1 MKTKENRYQLSKPSI
16 MVWSTASATLFFARA
31 FLFSTWVSRGPEV
44 QELLGF
50 NDLEFGIFT
59 MLYAVGGLL
68 GIFFA
73 SFLVKRYGSRLI
85 AALGFSIGAASLMG
99 IGLSVELGMVL
110 VSSLLLVSIGTPMA
124 IEDFVGNYEG
134 NAADRK
140 SKHSIFPAIH
150 GAYGVG
156 MLGGA
161 AISGWAIDQG
171 IGLASH
177 YFVSGLF
184 VAAISIAAG
193 VVLPARKKNAESAA
207 GKASKKGETKKVWT
221 EKRSLLIAVVGFSFI
236 MAEMSAGTWVP
247 IALTGSGY
255 SGSEAAIMFGIFW
268 IAITAGRLVGG
279 FIVDAIGRSRTILFS
294 ALLAASGISVF
305 IAQDLIN
312 LPLLGLILWGL
323 GIAMGFPMSVASMGD
338 QEALAPARINMIITV
353 VYISSITVGP
363 ALGTLGEF
371 AGLYVAFGIP
381 LVFML
386 IAAILSPITK
396 PIDNEGKRV

>member
-1 MKTKENRYQLSKPSI
+1 LKTKENRYQLSKPSI
-16 MVWSTASATLFFARA
+16 VVWSTASATLFFARA

-50 NDLEFGIFT
+50 NELEFGIFT

-73 SFLVKRYGSRLI
+73 SFLVKRFGSRMI

-99 IGLSVELGMVL
+99 IGLSVELGMIL
-110 VSSLLLVSIGTPMA
+110 VSSLLLVAIGTPMA

-140 SKHSIFPAIH
+140 SKRSIFPAIH

-161 AISGWAIDQG
+161 AVSGWAIDQG
-171 IGLASH
+171 IGLAGH
-177 YFVSGLF
+177 YFVTGLF
-184 VAAISIAAG
+184 VAAISVAAG
-193 VVLPARKKNAESAA
+193 ILLPSRSPTTETSA
-207 GKASKKGETKKVWT
+207 KSTNKGQTKKVWT
-221 EKRSLLIAVVGFSFI
+221 EGRSLLIAVVGFSFI

-279 FIVDAIGRSRTILFS
+279 FIVDAVGRSRTILFS
-294 ALLAASGISVF
+294 ALLAASGIAVF

-312 LPLLGLILWGL
+312 MPLLGLILWGL

-338 QEALAPARINMIITV
+338 QESMAPARINMIITV

-396 PIDNEGKRV
+396 PIDNEGKRI

>member
-16 MVWSTASATLFFARA
+16 VVWSTASATLFFARA

-50 NDLEFGIFT
+50 NELEFGIFT

-73 SFLVKRYGSRLI
+73 SFLVKRFGSRMI

-99 IGLSVELGMVL
+99 IGLSVELGMIL
-110 VSSLLLVSIGTPMA
+110 VSSLLLVAIGTPMA

-140 SKHSIFPAIH
+140 SKRSIFPAIH

-161 AISGWAIDQG
+161 AVSSWAIDQG
-171 IGLASH
+171 IGLAGH
-177 YFVSGLF
+177 YFVTGLF
-184 VAAISIAAG
+184 VAAISVAAG
-193 VVLPARKKNAESAA
+193 ILLPSRPSTSETSA
-207 GKASKKGETKKVWT
+207 KSTTKGQTRKVWS

-255 SGSEAAIMFGIFW
+255 SGSDAAIMFGIFW

-279 FIVDAIGRSRTILFS
+279 FIVDAVGRSRTILFS
-294 ALLAASGISVF
+294 ALLAASGIAVF

-338 QEALAPARINMIITV
+338 QESMAPARINMIITV

-396 PIDNEGKRV
+396 PIDNEGKRI

>member
-1 MKTKENRYQLSKPSI
+1 
-16 MVWSTASATLFFARA
+16 
-31 FLFSTWVSRGPEV
+31 
-44 QELLGF
+44 
-50 NDLEFGIFT
+50 
-59 MLYAVGGLL
+59 
-68 GIFFA
+68 
-73 SFLVKRYGSRLI
+73 
-85 AALGFSIGAASLMG
+85 
-99 IGLSVELGMVL
+99 
-110 VSSLLLVSIGTPMA
+110 
-124 IEDFVGNYEG
+124 
-134 NAADRK
+134 
-140 SKHSIFPAIH
+140 
-150 GAYGVG
+150 

-161 AISGWAIDQG
+161 AISGWAINQG

-177 YFVSGLF
+177 YFVSGFF

-247 IALTGSGY
+247 IALTSSGY

-268 IAITAGRLVGG
+268 IAITVGRLVGG
-279 FIVDAIGRSRTILFS
+279 FVVDAIGRSRTILFS
-294 ALLAASGISVF
+294 ALLAVSGIAVF
-305 IAQDLIN
+305 IAQDLVN

-363 ALGTLGEF
+363 ALGALGEF

-396 PIDNEGKRV
+396 PIDNEGKRI

>member
-1 MKTKENRYQLSKPSI
+1 MKTKEVRYLLSKPSI
-16 MVWSTASATLFFARA
+16 VVWSTASATLFFARA

-50 NDLEFGIFT
+50 NELEFGVFT

-73 SFLVKRYGSRLI
+73 NYLVKRYGSRLI

-140 SKHSIFPAIH
+140 SKRSIFPAIH

-161 AISGWAIDQG
+161 AVSGWAIDQG
-171 IGLASH
+171 IGLAGH
-177 YFVSGLF
+177 YFVTGLF

-193 VVLPARKKNAESAA
+193 VLLPSRAPTGEASA
-207 GKASKKGETKKVWT
+207 KSTTKGQTKKVWT
-221 EKRSLLIAVVGFSFI
+221 EKRSLLIAIVGFSFI

-323 GIAMGFPMSVASMGD
+323 GISMGFPMSVASMGD

-386 IAAILSPITK
+386 IAAILSPITN
-396 PIDNEGKRV
+396 PIDNEGKRI

>member
-1 MKTKENRYQLSKPSI
+1 LKTKEIRYRLSKPSI
-16 MVWSTASATLFFARA
+16 VVWSTASATLFFARA

-50 NDLEFGIFT
+50 NELEFGIFT

-73 SFLVKRYGSRLI
+73 NYLVKRYGSRLI

-140 SKHSIFPAIH
+140 SKRSIFPAIH

-161 AISGWAIDQG
+161 AVSGWAIDQG
-171 IGLASH
+171 IGLAGH
-177 YFVSGLF
+177 YFVTGLF
-184 VAAISIAAG
+184 VAAISVAAG
-193 VVLPARKKNAESAA
+193 VLLPSRPATTKTSA
-207 GKASKKGETKKVWT
+207 KTNTKGQTKKVWT
-221 EKRSLLIAVVGFSFI
+221 EKRSLLIAIVGFSFI

-279 FIVDAIGRSRTILFS
+279 FIVDAIGRSMTILFS

-323 GIAMGFPMSVASMGD
+323 GISMGFPMSVASMGD

-363 ALGTLGEF
+363 ALGALGEV

-396 PIDNEGKRV
+396 PIDNEGNRI

>member
-1 MKTKENRYQLSKPSI
+1 MKQKENRYQLSKPSI
-16 MVWSTASATLFFARA
+16 VVWSTASATLFFARA

-73 SFLVKRYGSRLI
+73 SFLVKRFGSRMI

-99 IGLSVELGMVL
+99 IGLSVELGMIL
-110 VSSLLLVSIGTPMA
+110 VSSLLLVAIGTPMA

-140 SKHSIFPAIH
+140 SKRSIFPAIH

-161 AISGWAIDQG
+161 AVSGWAIDQG
-171 IGLASH
+171 IGLAGH
-177 YFVSGLF
+177 YFVTGLF
-184 VAAISIAAG
+184 VAAISVAAG
-193 VVLPARKKNAESAA
+193 ILLPSRPPTTETAA
-207 GKASKKGETKKVWT
+207 KTSTKGQTKKVWT
-221 EKRSLLIAVVGFSFI
+221 EKRSLLIAIVGFSFI

-279 FIVDAIGRSRTILFS
+279 FVVDAVGSSRTILFS
-294 ALLAASGISVF
+294 ALLAASGIAVF

-312 LPLLGLILWGL
+312 QPLLGLILWGL

-338 QEALAPARINMIITV
+338 QESMAPARINMIITV

-396 PIDNEGKRV
+396 PIDNEGKRI

>member
-1 MKTKENRYQLSKPSI
+1 VSKPSI
-16 MVWSTASATLFFARA
+16 VVWSTASATLFFARA

-50 NDLEFGIFT
+50 NELEFGIFT

-73 SFLVKRYGSRLI
+73 NYLVKRYGSRLI

-140 SKHSIFPAIH
+140 SKRSIFPAIH

-161 AISGWAIDQG
+161 AVSGWAIDQG
-171 IGLASH
+171 IGLAGH
-177 YFVSGLF
+177 YFVTGLF
-184 VAAISIAAG
+184 VAAISVAAG
-193 VVLPARKKNAESAA
+193 VLLPSRPVTTETSA
-207 GKASKKGETKKVWT
+207 KTNTKGQTKKVWT
-221 EKRSLLIAVVGFSFI
+221 EKRSLLIAIVGFSFI

-279 FIVDAIGRSRTILFS
+279 FIVDAIGRSMTILFS

-323 GIAMGFPMSVASMGD
+323 GISMGFPMSVASMGD

-353 VYISSITVGP
+353 VYISSITVGT
-363 ALGTLGEF
+363 AL
-371 AGLYVAFGIP
+371 
-381 LVFML
+381 
-386 IAAILSPITK
+386 
-396 PIDNEGKRV
+396 

>member
-1 MKTKENRYQLSKPSI
+1 MKTKEVRYQLSKPSI
-16 MVWSTASATLFFARA
+16 VVWSTASATLFFARA

-50 NDLEFGIFT
+50 NELEFGIFT

-73 SFLVKRYGSRLI
+73 NYLVKRYGSRLI

-140 SKHSIFPAIH
+140 SKRSIFPAIH

-161 AISGWAIDQG
+161 AVSGWAIDQG
-171 IGLASH
+171 IGLAGH
-177 YFVSGLF
+177 YFVTGLF

-193 VVLPARKKNAESAA
+193 VLLPSRAPTSEGSAQ
-207 GKASKKGETKKVWT
+207 STTKGQTKKVWT
-221 EKRSLLIAVVGFSFI
+221 EKRSLLIAIVGFSFI

-323 GIAMGFPMSVASMGD
+323 GISMGFPMSVASMGD

-396 PIDNEGKRV
+396 PIDNEGKRI

>member
-1 MKTKENRYQLSKPSI
+1 VT
-16 MVWSTASATLFFARA
+16 
-31 FLFSTWVSRGPEV
+31 
-44 QELLGF
+44 
-50 NDLEFGIFT
+50 
-59 MLYAVGGLL
+59 
-68 GIFFA
+68 
-73 SFLVKRYGSRLI
+73 
-85 AALGFSIGAASLMG
+85 
-99 IGLSVELGMVL
+99 
-110 VSSLLLVSIGTPMA
+110 
-124 IEDFVGNYEG
+124 
-134 NAADRK
+134 
-140 SKHSIFPAIH
+140 
-150 GAYGVG
+150 
-156 MLGGA
+156 
-161 AISGWAIDQG
+161 
-171 IGLASH
+171 
-177 YFVSGLF
+177 GLF

-193 VVLPARKKNAESAA
+193 VVLPARHNSSDKSTPT
-207 GKASKKGETKKVWT
+207 ASPKGETKKVWT
-221 EKRSLLIAVVGFSFI
+221 EKRSLLIAIVGFSFI

-279 FIVDAIGRSRTILFS
+279 FIVDAIGRSKTILFS
-294 ALLAASGISVF
+294 ALLAASGIAVF

-381 LVFML
+381 LLFML

-396 PIDNEGKRV
+396 PIDQSGKLV

>member
-1 MKTKENRYQLSKPSI
+1 LKTKEVRCQLSKPSI
-16 MVWSTASATLFFARA
+16 VVWSTASATLFFARA

-50 NDLEFGIFT
+50 NELEFGIFT

-73 SFLVKRYGSRLI
+73 NYLVKRYGSRLI

-140 SKHSIFPAIH
+140 SKRSIFPAIH

-161 AISGWAIDQG
+161 AVSGWAIEQG
-171 IGLASH
+171 IGLAGH
-177 YFVSGLF
+177 YFVTGLF

-193 VVLPARKKNAESAA
+193 VLLPSRAPTSEGSA
-207 GKASKKGETKKVWT
+207 KSTTKGQTKKVWT
-221 EKRSLLIAVVGFSFI
+221 EKRSLLIAIVGFSFI

-323 GIAMGFPMSVASMGD
+323 GISMGFPMSVASMGD

-396 PIDNEGKRV
+396 PIDNEGKRI

>member
-1 MKTKENRYQLSKPSI
+1 LSKPSI
-16 MVWSTASATLFFARA
+16 AVWSTASATLFFARA

-50 NDLEFGIFT
+50 NELEFGIFT

-73 SFLVKRYGSRLI
+73 SFLVKRFGSRMI

-99 IGLSVELGMVL
+99 IGLSVELGMIL
-110 VSSLLLVSIGTPMA
+110 VSSLLLVAIGTPMA

-140 SKHSIFPAIH
+140 SKRSIFPAIH

-161 AISGWAIDQG
+161 AVSGWAIDQG
-171 IGLASH
+171 IGLAGH
-177 YFVSGLF
+177 YFVTGLF
-184 VAAISIAAG
+184 VAAISVAAG
-193 VVLPARKKNAESAA
+193 ILLPSRSPTTETSA
-207 GKASKKGETKKVWT
+207 KSTNKGQTKKVWT
-221 EKRSLLIAVVGFSFI
+221 ERRSLLIAVVGFSFI

-279 FIVDAIGRSRTILFS
+279 FIVDAVGRSRTILFS
-294 ALLAASGISVF
+294 ALLAASGIAVF
-305 IAQDLIN
+305 IAQDLIDQ
-312 LPLLGLILWGL
+312 PLLGLILWGL

-338 QEALAPARINMIITV
+338 QESMAPARINMIITV

-396 PIDNEGKRV
+396 PIDNEGKRI

>member
-1 MKTKENRYQLSKPSI
+1 MKENRYQLSKPSI
-16 MVWSTASATLFFARA
+16 VVWSTASATLFFARA

-50 NDLEFGIFT
+50 NDLEFGLFT
-59 MLYAVGGLL
+59 MLYAIGGLL

-73 SFLVKRYGSRLI
+73 SYLVKRFGSRLI

-99 IGLSVELGMVL
+99 IGLSVELGLVM

-124 IEDFVGNYEG
+124 VEDFVGNYEG

-161 AISGWAIDQG
+161 AVSGWAIDQG
-171 IGLASH
+171 VGLAAH
-177 YFVSGLF
+177 YFVTGLI
-184 VAAISIAAG
+184 VAAVSIAAG
-193 VVLPARKKNAESAA
+193 VVLPARKKSEETSS
-207 GKASKKGETKKVWT
+207 SKSKGETKKVWT
-221 EKRSLLIAVVGFSFI
+221 EKRSLLIAIVGFSFI

-323 GIAMGFPMSVASMGD
+323 GISMGFPMSVASMGD

-363 ALGTLGEF
+363 ALGSLGEF

-381 LVFML
+381 LLFML

-396 PIDNEGKRV
+396 PIDQSGKLV

>member
-1 MKTKENRYQLSKPSI
+1 
-16 MVWSTASATLFFARA
+16 LFFARA

-50 NDLEFGIFT
+50 NELEFGIFT

-73 SFLVKRYGSRLI
+73 SFLVKRFGSRMI

-99 IGLSVELGMVL
+99 IGLSVELGMIL
-110 VSSLLLVSIGTPMA
+110 VSSLLLVAIGTPMA

-140 SKHSIFPAIH
+140 SKRSIFPAIH

-161 AISGWAIDQG
+161 AVSGWAIDQG
-171 IGLASH
+171 IGLAGH
-177 YFVSGLF
+177 YFVTGLF
-184 VAAISIAAG
+184 VAAISVAAG
-193 VVLPARKKNAESAA
+193 ILLPSRSPTTETSA
-207 GKASKKGETKKVWT
+207 KSTTKGQTKKVWT
-221 EKRSLLIAVVGFSFI
+221 ERRSLLIAVVGFSFI

-279 FIVDAIGRSRTILFS
+279 FIVDAVGRSRTILFS
-294 ALLAASGISVF
+294 ALLAASGIAVF

-312 LPLLGLILWGL
+312 MPLLGLILWGL

-338 QEALAPARINMIITV
+338 QESMAPARINMIITV

-396 PIDNEGKRV
+396 PIDNEGKRI

>member
-1 MKTKENRYQLSKPSI
+1 
-16 MVWSTASATLFFARA
+16 LFFARA

-44 QELLGF
+44 QALLGF

-73 SFLVKRYGSRLI
+73 SFLVKRFGSRMI

-99 IGLSVELGMVL
+99 IGLSVELGMIL
-110 VSSLLLVSIGTPMA
+110 VSSLLLVAIGTPMA

-140 SKHSIFPAIH
+140 SKRSIFPAIH

-161 AISGWAIDQG
+161 AVSGWAIDQG
-171 IGLASH
+171 IGLAGH
-177 YFVSGLF
+177 YFVTGLF
-184 VAAISIAAG
+184 VAAISVAAG
-193 VVLPARKKNAESAA
+193 ILLPSRPPTSET
-207 GKASKKGETKKVWT
+207 KAKSTTKGQTKKVWT
-221 EKRSLLIAVVGFSFI
+221 EKRSLLIAIVGFSFI

-294 ALLAASGISVF
+294 ALLAASGIAVF

-312 LPLLGLILWGL
+312 QPLLGLILWGL

-338 QEALAPARINMIITV
+338 QESMAPARINMIITV
-353 VYISSITVGP
+353 VYISSISVGP

-396 PIDNEGKRV
+396 PIDNEGKRI

>member
-1 MKTKENRYQLSKPSI
+1 LKTKENRYQLSKPSVVI
-16 MVWSTASATLFFARA
+16 WSTASATLFFARA

-73 SFLVKRYGSRLI
+73 SFLVKRFGSRMI

-99 IGLSVELGMVL
+99 IGLSVELGMII
-110 VSSLLLVSIGTPMA
+110 VSSLLLVAIGTPMA

-140 SKHSIFPAIH
+140 SKRSIFPAIH

-161 AISGWAIDQG
+161 AVSGWAIDQG
-171 IGLASH
+171 IGLAGH
-177 YFVSGLF
+177 YFVTGLF
-184 VAAISIAAG
+184 VAAISVAAG
-193 VVLPARKKNAESAA
+193 VLLPSRPTTTETSA
-207 GKASKKGETKKVWT
+207 KSTTKGQTTKVWT

-279 FIVDAIGRSRTILFS
+279 FVVDSVGRSRTILFS
-294 ALLAASGISVF
+294 ALLAASGIAVF

-312 LPLLGLILWGL
+312 QPLLGLILWGL

-338 QEALAPARINMIITV
+338 QESMAPARINMIITV

-363 ALGTLGEF
+363 TLGALGEF

-396 PIDNEGKRV
+396 PINNEGKRI

>member
-1 MKTKENRYQLSKPSI
+1 
-16 MVWSTASATLFFARA
+16 
-31 FLFSTWVSRGPEV
+31 V

-59 MLYAVGGLL
+59 MLYAVGGLV

-73 SFLVKRYGSRLI
+73 SFLVKRFGSRMI

-99 IGLSVELGMVL
+99 IGLSVELGMIL
-110 VSSLLLVSIGTPMA
+110 VSSLLLVAIGTPMA

-140 SKHSIFPAIH
+140 SKRSIFPAIH

-161 AISGWAIDQG
+161 AVSGWAIDQG
-171 IGLASH
+171 IGLAGH
-177 YFVSGLF
+177 YFVTGLF
-184 VAAISIAAG
+184 VAAISVAAG
-193 VVLPARKKNAESAA
+193 ILLPSRPPTSET
-207 GKASKKGETKKVWT
+207 KAKSTNKGQTKKVWT
-221 EKRSLLIAVVGFSFI
+221 EKRSLLIAIVGFSFI

-279 FIVDAIGRSRTILFS
+279 FVVDAIGRSKTILFS
-294 ALLAASGISVF
+294 ALLAASGIAVF

-338 QEALAPARINMIITV
+338 QESMAPARINMIITV

-363 ALGTLGEF
+363 ALGALGEF

-396 PIDNEGKRV
+396 PIDNEGKSI

>member
-1 MKTKENRYQLSKPSI
+1 MKQKENRYQLSKPSI
-16 MVWSTASATLFFARA
+16 VVWSTASATLFFARA

-73 SFLVKRYGSRLI
+73 SFLVKRFGSRMI

-99 IGLSVELGMVL
+99 IGLSVELGMIF
-110 VSSLLLVSIGTPMA
+110 VSSLLLVAIGTPMA

-140 SKHSIFPAIH
+140 SKRSIFPAIH

-161 AISGWAIDQG
+161 AVSGWAIDQG
-171 IGLASH
+171 IGLAGH
-177 YFVSGLF
+177 YFVTGLF
-184 VAAISIAAG
+184 VAAISVAAG
-193 VVLPARKKNAESAA
+193 ILLPSRPTTTETSA
-207 GKASKKGETKKVWT
+207 KSTTKGQTKKVWT

-279 FIVDAIGRSRTILFS
+279 FIVDAVGRSRTILFS
-294 ALLAASGISVF
+294 ALLAASGIAVF

-312 LPLLGLILWGL
+312 QPLLGLILWGL

-338 QEALAPARINMIITV
+338 QESMAPARINMIITV

-396 PIDNEGKRV
+396 PIDNEGKRI

>member
-1 MKTKENRYQLSKPSI
+1 MKTKENRSRLSKPSI
-16 MVWSTASATLFFARA
+16 SVWSTASATLFFARA

-73 SFLVKRYGSRLI
+73 SFLVKRFGSRMI

-99 IGLSVELGMVL
+99 IGLSVELGMIL
-110 VSSLLLVSIGTPMA
+110 VSSLLLVAIGTPMA

-140 SKHSIFPAIH
+140 SKRSIFPAIH

-161 AISGWAIDQG
+161 AVSGWAIDQG
-171 IGLASH
+171 IGLAGH
-177 YFVSGLF
+177 YFVTGLF
-184 VAAISIAAG
+184 VAAISVAAG
-193 VVLPARKKNAESAA
+193 ILLPSRPSTSETSA
-207 GKASKKGETKKVWT
+207 KSTTKGQTRKVWS

-255 SGSEAAIMFGIFW
+255 SGSDAAIMFGIFW

-279 FIVDAIGRSRTILFS
+279 FIVDAVGRSRTILFS
-294 ALLAASGISVF
+294 ALLAASGIAVF
-305 IAQDLIN
+305 IAQDLIDQ
-312 LPLLGLILWGL
+312 PLLGLILWGL

-338 QEALAPARINMIITV
+338 QESMAPARINMIITV

-396 PIDNEGKRV
+396 PIDNEGKRI

>member
-1 MKTKENRYQLSKPSI
+1 MKQKENRYQLSKPSI
-16 MVWSTASATLFFARA
+16 VVWSTASATLFFARA

-73 SFLVKRYGSRLI
+73 SFLVKRFGSRMI

-99 IGLSVELGMVL
+99 IGLSVELGMIL
-110 VSSLLLVSIGTPMA
+110 VSSLLLVAIGTPMA

-140 SKHSIFPAIH
+140 SKRSIFPAIH

-161 AISGWAIDQG
+161 AVSGWAIDQG
-171 IGLASH
+171 IGLAGH
-177 YFVSGLF
+177 YFVTGLF
-184 VAAISIAAG
+184 VAAISVAAG
-193 VVLPARKKNAESAA
+193 ILLPSRPPTTETSA
-207 GKASKKGETKKVWT
+207 KTSTKGQTKKVWT
-221 EKRSLLIAVVGFSFI
+221 EKRSLLIAIVGFSFI

-279 FIVDAIGRSRTILFS
+279 FVVDAVGRSRTILFS
-294 ALLAASGISVF
+294 ALLAASGIAVF

-312 LPLLGLILWGL
+312 QPLLGLILWGL

-338 QEALAPARINMIITV
+338 QESMAPARINMIITV

-396 PIDNEGKRV
+396 PIDNEGKRI

>member
-1 MKTKENRYQLSKPSI
+1 MKTKENRSRLSKPSI
-16 MVWSTASATLFFARA
+16 AVWSTASATLFFARA

-50 NDLEFGIFT
+50 NELEFGIFT

-73 SFLVKRYGSRLI
+73 SFLVKRFGSRMI

-99 IGLSVELGMVL
+99 IGLSVELGMIL
-110 VSSLLLVSIGTPMA
+110 VSSLLLVAIGTPMA

-140 SKHSIFPAIH
+140 SKRSIFPAIH

-161 AISGWAIDQG
+161 AVSSWAIDQG
-171 IGLASH
+171 IGLAGH
-177 YFVSGLF
+177 YFVTGLF
-184 VAAISIAAG
+184 VAAISVAAG
-193 VVLPARKKNAESAA
+193 ILLPSRPSTSETSA
-207 GKASKKGETKKVWT
+207 KSTTKGQTRKVWS

-255 SGSEAAIMFGIFW
+255 SGSDAAIMFGIFW

-279 FIVDAIGRSRTILFS
+279 FIVDAVGRSRTILFS
-294 ALLAASGISVF
+294 ALLAASGIAVF

-338 QEALAPARINMIITV
+338 QESMAPARINMIITV

-396 PIDNEGKRV
+396 PIDNEGKRI

>member
-1 MKTKENRYQLSKPSI
+1 MAYTKRIVL
-16 MVWSTASATLFFARA
+16 A
-31 FLFSTWVSRGPEV
+31 
-44 QELLGF
+44 
-50 NDLEFGIFT
+50 
-59 MLYAVGGLL
+59 
-68 GIFFA
+68 FA
-73 SFLVKRYGSRLI
+73 SFWKTRNPVK
-85 AALGFSIGAASLMG
+85 
-99 IGLSVELGMVL
+99 LSVSMK
-110 VSSLLLVSIGTPMA
+110 
-124 IEDFVGNYEG
+124 N
-134 NAADRK
+134 
-140 SKHSIFPAIH
+140 
-150 GAYGVG
+150 
-156 MLGGA
+156 
-161 AISGWAIDQG
+161 ISTTG
-171 IGLASH
+171 H
-177 YFVSGLF
+177 YFVTGLF
-184 VAAISIAAG
+184 VAAISITAG
-193 VVLPARKKNAESAA
+193 VLLPARKHIAESTPA
-207 GKASKKGETKKVWT
+207 KSQQKGATKKVWT

-236 MAEMSAGTWVP
+236 MAEMAAGTWVP

-279 FIVDAIGRSRTILFS
+279 FIVDQIGRSRTILFS
-294 ALLAASGISVF
+294 ALLAVSGISIF

-312 LPLLGLILWGL
+312 QPLLGLILWGL

-396 PIDNEGKRV
+396 PIDQSGKLV

>member
-1 MKTKENRYQLSKPSI
+1 MKQKENRYQLSKPSI
-16 MVWSTASATLFFARA
+16 VVWSTASATLFFARA

-73 SFLVKRYGSRLI
+73 SFLVKRFGSRMI
-85 AALGFSIGAASLMG
+85 AALGFSMGAASLMG
-99 IGLSVELGMVL
+99 IGLSVELGMIL
-110 VSSLLLVSIGTPMA
+110 VSSLLLVAIGTPMA

-140 SKHSIFPAIH
+140 SKRSIFPAIH

-161 AISGWAIDQG
+161 AVSGWAIDQG
-171 IGLASH
+171 IGLAGH
-177 YFVSGLF
+177 YFVTGLF
-184 VAAISIAAG
+184 VAAISVAAG
-193 VVLPARKKNAESAA
+193 ILLPSRPPTTETSA
-207 GKASKKGETKKVWT
+207 KASTKGQTKKVWT
-221 EKRSLLIAVVGFSFI
+221 EKRSLLIAIVGFSFI

-279 FIVDAIGRSRTILFS
+279 FVVDAVGRSRTILFS
-294 ALLAASGISVF
+294 ALLAASGIAVF

-312 LPLLGLILWGL
+312 MPLLGLILWGL

-338 QEALAPARINMIITV
+338 QESMAPARINMIITV

-396 PIDNEGKRV
+396 PIDNEGKSI

>member
-1 MKTKENRYQLSKPSI
+1 LKTKENRSRLSKPSI
-16 MVWSTASATLFFARA
+16 VVWSTASATLFFARA

-73 SFLVKRYGSRLI
+73 SFLVKRFGSRMI

-99 IGLSVELGMVL
+99 IGLSVELGMIL
-110 VSSLLLVSIGTPMA
+110 VSSLLLVAIGTPMA

-140 SKHSIFPAIH
+140 SKRSIFPAIH

-161 AISGWAIDQG
+161 AVSSWAIDQG
-171 IGLASH
+171 IGLAGH
-177 YFVSGLF
+177 YFVTGLF
-184 VAAISIAAG
+184 VAAISVAAG
-193 VVLPARKKNAESAA
+193 ILLPSRPSTSETSA
-207 GKASKKGETKKVWT
+207 KSTTKGQTRKVWS

-255 SGSEAAIMFGIFW
+255 SGSDAAIMFGIFW

-279 FIVDAIGRSRTILFS
+279 FIVDAVGRSRTILFS
-294 ALLAASGISVF
+294 ALLAASGIAVF

-338 QEALAPARINMIITV
+338 QESMAPARINMIITV

-396 PIDNEGKRV
+396 PIDNEGKRI

>member
-1 MKTKENRYQLSKPSI
+1 LSKPSLF
-16 MVWSTASATLFFARA
+16 VWSTASAALFFARA

-73 SFLVKRYGSRLI
+73 SFLVKRFGSRLI

-99 IGLSVELGMVL
+99 IGLSVELGLIL

-193 VVLPARKKNAESAA
+193 VVLPARKKNADSTAS
-207 GKASKKGETKKVWT
+207 KASRKGETKKVWT
-221 EKRSLLIAVVGFSFI
+221 EKRSLLIAVVGFCHI
-236 MAEMSAGTWVP
+236 HV
-247 IALTGSGY
+247 
-255 SGSEAAIMFGIFW
+255 
-268 IAITAGRLVGG
+268 LV
-279 FIVDAIGRSRTILFS
+279 
-294 ALLAASGISVF
+294 
-305 IAQDLIN
+305 
-312 LPLLGLILWGL
+312 
-323 GIAMGFPMSVASMGD
+323 
-338 QEALAPARINMIITV
+338 
-353 VYISSITVGP
+353 
-363 ALGTLGEF
+363 
-371 AGLYVAFGIP
+371 
-381 LVFML
+381 
-386 IAAILSPITK
+386 
-396 PIDNEGKRV
+396 

>member
-1 MKTKENRYQLSKPSI
+1 MKTKENRSRLSKPSI
-16 MVWSTASATLFFARA
+16 AVWSTASATLFFARA

-73 SFLVKRYGSRLI
+73 SFLVKRFGSRMI

-99 IGLSVELGMVL
+99 IGLSVELGMIL
-110 VSSLLLVSIGTPMA
+110 VSSLLLVAIGTPMA

-140 SKHSIFPAIH
+140 SKRSIFPAIH

-161 AISGWAIDQG
+161 AVSSWAIDQG
-171 IGLASH
+171 IGLAGH
-177 YFVSGLF
+177 YFVTGLF
-184 VAAISIAAG
+184 VAAISVAAG
-193 VVLPARKKNAESAA
+193 ILLPSRPSTSETSA
-207 GKASKKGETKKVWT
+207 KSTTKGQTRKVWS

-255 SGSEAAIMFGIFW
+255 SGSDAAIMFGIFW

-279 FIVDAIGRSRTILFS
+279 FIVDAVGRSRTILFS
-294 ALLAASGISVF
+294 ALLAASGIAVF
-305 IAQDLIN
+305 IAQDLIDQ
-312 LPLLGLILWGL
+312 PLLGLILWGL

-338 QEALAPARINMIITV
+338 QESMAPARINMIITV

-396 PIDNEGKRV
+396 PIDNEGKRI

>member
-1 MKTKENRYQLSKPSI
+1 LSKPSI
-16 MVWSTASATLFFARA
+16 AVWSTASATLFFARA

-50 NDLEFGIFT
+50 NELEFGIFT

-73 SFLVKRYGSRLI
+73 SFLVKRFGSRMI

-99 IGLSVELGMVL
+99 IGLSVELGMIL
-110 VSSLLLVSIGTPMA
+110 VSSLLLVAIGTPMA

-140 SKHSIFPAIH
+140 SKRSIFPAIH

-161 AISGWAIDQG
+161 AVSSWAIDQG
-171 IGLASH
+171 IGLAGH
-177 YFVSGLF
+177 YFVTGLF
-184 VAAISIAAG
+184 VAAISVAAG
-193 VVLPARKKNAESAA
+193 ILLPSRSPTTETSA
-207 GKASKKGETKKVWT
+207 KSTNKGQTKKVWT
-221 EKRSLLIAVVGFSFI
+221 ERRSLLIAVVGFSFI

-279 FIVDAIGRSRTILFS
+279 FIVDAVGRSRTILFS
-294 ALLAASGISVF
+294 ALLAASGIAVF

-338 QEALAPARINMIITV
+338 QESMAPARINMIITV

-396 PIDNEGKRV
+396 PIDNEGKRI

>member
-1 MKTKENRYQLSKPSI
+1 LKTKENRSRLSKPSI
-16 MVWSTASATLFFARA
+16 VVWSTASATLFFARA

-73 SFLVKRYGSRLI
+73 SFLVKRFGSRMI
-85 AALGFSIGAASLMG
+85 AALGFSIGAASLVG
-99 IGLSVELGMVL
+99 IGLSVELGMIL
-110 VSSLLLVSIGTPMA
+110 VSSLLLVAIGTPMA

-140 SKHSIFPAIH
+140 SKRSIFPAIH

-161 AISGWAIDQG
+161 AVSSWAIDQG
-171 IGLASH
+171 IGLAGH
-177 YFVSGLF
+177 YFVTGLF
-184 VAAISIAAG
+184 VAAISVAAG
-193 VVLPARKKNAESAA
+193 ILLPSRPSTSETSA
-207 GKASKKGETKKVWT
+207 KSTTKGQTRKVWS

-255 SGSEAAIMFGIFW
+255 SGSDAAIMFGIFW

-279 FIVDAIGRSRTILFS
+279 FIVDAVGRSRTILFS
-294 ALLAASGISVF
+294 ALLAASGIAVF

-338 QEALAPARINMIITV
+338 QESMAPARINMIITV

-396 PIDNEGKRV
+396 PIDNEGKRI

>member
-1 MKTKENRYQLSKPSI
+1 MKTKENRSRLSKPTTV
-16 MVWSTASATLFFARA
+16 VWSTASATLFFARA

-44 QELLGF
+44 QQLLGF

-73 SFLVKRYGSRLI
+73 SFLVKRFGSRMI

-99 IGLSVELGMVL
+99 IGLSVELGMIL
-110 VSSLLLVSIGTPMA
+110 VSSLLLVAIGTPMA

-140 SKHSIFPAIH
+140 SKRSIFPAIH

-161 AISGWAIDQG
+161 AVSGWAIDQG
-171 IGLASH
+171 IGLAGH
-177 YFVSGLF
+177 YFVTGLF
-184 VAAISIAAG
+184 VAAISVAAG
-193 VVLPARKKNAESAA
+193 ILLPSRPPTSETSA
-207 GKASKKGETKKVWT
+207 KSTTKGQTKKVWT
-221 EKRSLLIAVVGFSFI
+221 EKRSLLIAIVGFSFI

-279 FIVDAIGRSRTILFS
+279 FVVDAIGRSKTILFS
-294 ALLAASGISVF
+294 ALLAASGIAVF
-305 IAQDLIN
+305 IGQDLIN

-338 QEALAPARINMIITV
+338 QESMAPARINMIITV

-396 PIDNEGKRV
+396 PIDNEGKRI

>member
-1 MKTKENRYQLSKPSI
+1 MKTKENRSRLSKPSI
-16 MVWSTASATLFFARA
+16 VVWSTASATLFFARA

-44 QELLGF
+44 QQLLGF
-50 NDLEFGIFT
+50 NDFEFGIFT

-73 SFLVKRYGSRLI
+73 SFLVKRFGSRMI

-99 IGLSVELGMVL
+99 IGLSVELGMIL
-110 VSSLLLVSIGTPMA
+110 VSSLLLVAIGTPMA

-140 SKHSIFPAIH
+140 SKRSIFPAIH

-161 AISGWAIDQG
+161 AVSGWAIDQG
-171 IGLASH
+171 IGLAGH
-177 YFVSGLF
+177 YFVTGLF
-184 VAAISIAAG
+184 VAAISVAAG
-193 VVLPARKKNAESAA
+193 ILLPSRPPTSETSA
-207 GKASKKGETKKVWT
+207 KSTTKGQTKKVWT
-221 EKRSLLIAVVGFSFI
+221 EKRSLLIAIVGFSFI

-279 FIVDAIGRSRTILFS
+279 FVVDAIGRSKTILFS
-294 ALLAASGISVF
+294 ALLAASGIAVF
-305 IAQDLIN
+305 IGQDLIN

-338 QEALAPARINMIITV
+338 QESMAPARINMIITV

-396 PIDNEGKRV
+396 PIDNEGKRI

>member
-1 MKTKENRYQLSKPSI
+1 MKTKENRSRLSKPSI
-16 MVWSTASATLFFARA
+16 VVWSTASATLFFARA

-73 SFLVKRYGSRLI
+73 SFLVKRFGSRMI

-99 IGLSVELGMVL
+99 IGLSVELGMIL
-110 VSSLLLVSIGTPMA
+110 VSSLLLVAIGTPMA

-140 SKHSIFPAIH
+140 SKRSIFPAIH

-161 AISGWAIDQG
+161 AVSSWAIDQG
-171 IGLASH
+171 IGLAGH
-177 YFVSGLF
+177 YFVTGLF
-184 VAAISIAAG
+184 VAAISVAAG
-193 VVLPARKKNAESAA
+193 ILLPSRPSTSETSA
-207 GKASKKGETKKVWT
+207 KSTTKGQTRKVWS

-255 SGSEAAIMFGIFW
+255 SGSDAAIMFGIFW

-279 FIVDAIGRSRTILFS
+279 FIVDAVGRSRTILFS
-294 ALLAASGISVF
+294 ALLAASGIAVF

-338 QEALAPARINMIITV
+338 QESMAPARINMIITV

-396 PIDNEGKRV
+396 PIDNEGKRI